1 MAPPVVSWGLCPVA
15 VSRATNCCLDTRSC
29 PVPTP
34 ENVGFTAGCLTL
46 DDDVSTGV
54 SRKFNSPGRPVAAVS
69 NISSSTSR
77 IAFRL
82 IFIASDVY
90 INESWKTILK
100 YP

>member
-1 MAPPVVSWGLCPVA
+1 MALPVVPQGRFLVA
-15 VSRATNCCLDTRSC
+15 ASRAGKCCLDMRLC

-34 ENVGFTAGCLTL
+34 VNVGFTVGCLTL

-54 SRKFNSPGRPVAAVS
+54 SRKFNSPGRPAAAVS

-100 YP
+100 HR